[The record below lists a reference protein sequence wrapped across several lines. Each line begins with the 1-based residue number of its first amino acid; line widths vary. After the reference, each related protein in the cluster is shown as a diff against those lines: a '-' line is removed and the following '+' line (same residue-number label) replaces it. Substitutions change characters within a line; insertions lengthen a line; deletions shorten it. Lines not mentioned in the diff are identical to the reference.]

1 LKPRNS
7 IQKIFVVRNLLLI
20 FLIGLSVTGFPQDTV
35 RNKHQKKEIEKKG
48 WNILPFPYLTFDTDL
63 GIEFGASS
71 SFVDYGN
78 GSLYPKYYH
87 MIAISASV
95 YTKGSATF
103 LFSYDSDHLIKGF
116 KTKMD
121 VAYLPDMAFDFF
133 GYNGY
138 DAVYNEQWRTD
149 GAVNYRSRMF
159 YKQKRKM
166 LRVRTTFEHPVLG
179 SHFRWLTGLEFYS
192 VKTSPVNIERLNKGK
207 KDNELPSI
215 DSVPPLYDRYV
226 HWGIINNDEKN
237 GGFFSIVK
245 AGMVYDTRDQEQS
258 PMRGI
263 WAEATLLAAPRFM
276 SSMNSSFLKLAVY
289 WRQYIPFIKDR
300 LSLAY
305 RLNYQ
310 TTLAGYAPVYTET
323 FMFNSVAN
331 GLYNEGLGGAKT
343 VRGMVRNRAVGDGI
357 VNGNF
362 ELRWDMVKVILFKQN
377 IDLVLSGFFDT
388 GRVVKKIN
396 IDDKINTLTDEEI
409 DYKHVGD
416 TKADYFNPGAEKFH
430 NTAGGG
436 LHIIVNHNIVIAAD
450 FAKAFNKQ
458 DGTGLGVYIGSFF
471 LF

>member
-1 LKPRNS
+1 MKTS
-7 IQKIFVVRNLLLI
+7 FLLI
-20 FLIGLSVTGFPQDTV
+20 ATLLISGWGFSQDSLTNIKA
-35 RNKHQKKEIEKKG
+35 NKEVIKKG
-48 WNILPFPYLTFDTDL
+48 WNILPFPYLTFDADL

-71 SFVDYGN
+71 SFVNYGD
-78 GSLYPKYYH
+78 GKIYPKYYH
-87 MIAISASV
+87 MIAVSASV
-95 YTKGSATF
+95 YTKGSATL

-121 VAYLPDMAFDFF
+121 VAYLPDLAFDFF

-138 DAVYNEQWRTD
+138 DAVYNESWRTD
-149 GAVNYRSRMF
+149 GSPDYRSRMF

-166 LRVRTTFEHPVLG
+166 LRVRTTFEHAILN
-179 SHFRWLTGLEFYS
+179 SHFRWLTGFEFYS
-192 VKTSPVNIERLNKGK
+192 VKTSTVNIDRLNKDK
-207 KDNELPSI
+207 KDNLLPSV

-226 HWGIINNDEKN
+226 HWGIISEAEKA
-237 GGFFSIVK
+237 GGFFSLLK
-245 AGMVYDTRDQEQS
+245 AGLVYDTRDEEQS

-263 WAEATLLAAPRFM
+263 WAEATLLAAPGFM
-276 SSMNSSFLKLAVY
+276 STMDGSFLKLAVY
-289 WRQYIPFIKDR
+289 WRQYIPFIKNR

-310 TTLAGYAPVYTET
+310 STIAGYAPVYTET

-357 VNGNF
+357 VSANF
-362 ELRWDMVKVILFKQN
+362 ELRWAFVKVILFKQN
-377 IDLVLSGFFDT
+377 IDFVLSGFFDT

-396 IDDKINTLTDEEI
+396 IDDKINALTDDDI

-416 TKADYFNPGAEKFH
+416 TKADYFTPGAEKFH

-436 LHIIVNHNIVIAAD
+436 LHLIVNHNIVVAAD

-458 DGTGLGVYIGSFF
+458 DGTGLGVYIGSYF